1 MATLFSLHSRLYATG
16 GWVIYS
22 EHGAVMET
30 VTRIKRQKVINR
42 LPGLDGLRGIAVL
55 AVIIYHADIS
65 ALVGGFLGVDVF
77 FVLSGFLITNLL
89 LEELTRT
96 NTIDRANFYLRRIR
110 RLLPA
115 LLLVLFASILVSG
128 LFVMDAAYQVRR
140 DLPWAFTFVLN
151 WSYIFFEQ
159 SYFVNISRPPLLQH
173 LWSLSIEEQFYVI
186 WPLVI
191 IGLYKLPLG
200 RITPRQKIFTVSLFL
215 ALASTAWMI
224 YLSIANGFPIPND
237 PSRVYFGTDTHAM
250 GLLIGC
256 ATGALW
262 RSERL
267 SGRLTPDRATALNGL
282 GMFCLAGIAFFFIFV
297 SEFNEWLYRGGF
309 LVLSLITAALIVIIA
324 HPGLKFGA
332 RLGNPVLKWFG
343 DRSYGIYLWH
353 WPVFVLLRT
362 GIDVQWP
369 EPVIF
374 IAKIAIVLV
383 ISDFSYRLVELP
395 IRQGAIGN
403 RLKIWREL
411 GLPRPAMRSYVTAGL
426 ATAVLAT
433 SLVGMYRVPTPDAGN
448 LTGIGGITAIDEV
461 AVVAAQPVAALS
473 TDPAINA
480 QQVADLQQKIQD
492 QLPPVVFGDS
502 VVLGARNS
510 LREVLGEISID
521 AQVSRQPNAIAERV
535 QLRRTENKLG
545 QVVVIHMGTNGTMRE
560 DVLRTTI
567 EGLTDRKRVVVVN
580 VRVPRAWMKPNNE
593 IIAETVAEFPNVRFV
608 DWAAASKGKK
618 KYFAPDGVHLT
629 KSGGKVFADL
639 INEAIAA
646 P

>member
-1 MATLFSLHSRLYATG
+1 
-16 GWVIYS
+16 VIS
-22 EHGAVMET
+22 
-30 VTRIKRQKVINR
+30 R

-65 ALVGGFLGVDVF
+65 ALAGGFLGVDVF

-115 LLLVLFASILVSG
+115 LLLVLFASVLVSG
-128 LFVMDAAYQVRR
+128 LLVMDAAYQVRR
-140 DLPWAFTFVLN
+140 DLPWAVTFVLN
-151 WSYIFFEQ
+151 LSYIFFDQ

-200 RITPRQKIFTVSLFL
+200 RITPRQKIFAVSLFL
-215 ALASTAWMI
+215 ALASSAWMV

-267 SGRLTPDRATALNGL
+267 SKRLTPDRATALNGL
-282 GMFCLAGIAFFFIFV
+282 GMFCLAGIAYFFIFV
-297 SEFNEWLYRGGF
+297 SELNEWLYRGGF
-309 LVLSLITAALIVIIA
+309 LVLSIITAALIVIIA
-324 HPGLKFGA
+324 HPGLKIGTQ
-332 RLGNPVLKWFG
+332 LGNPVLRWFG

-374 IAKIAIVLV
+374 VAKIAIVLV

-411 GLPRPAMRSYVTAGL
+411 GLPRPAVRSFVTAGL

-433 SLVGMYRVPTPDAGN
+433 SLVGMYRAPTPDAGN

-461 AVVAAQPVAALS
+461 AVVAAQPVVALS

-480 QQVADLQQKIQD
+480 QQVADLQAKIQE

-521 AQVSRQPNAIAERV
+521 AQVSRQPNAIAERI

-545 QVVVIHMGTNGTMRE
+545 KVVVIHMGTNGTMRE
-560 DVLRTTI
+560 DVLRTAM
-567 EGLTDRKRVVVVN
+567 EGLTDRERVVVVN
-580 VRVPRAWMKPNNE
+580 IRVPRAWMKPNNE

-629 KSGGKVFADL
+629 KTGGKVFADL
-639 INEAIAA
+639 INEAITA

>member
-1 MATLFSLHSRLYATG
+1 MIS
-16 GWVIYS
+16 
-22 EHGAVMET
+22 
-30 VTRIKRQKVINR
+30 R

-89 LEELTRT
+89 LEELART

-115 LLLVLFASILVSG
+115 LFLVLIASVLVSG
-128 LFVMDAAYQVRR
+128 LFVMDTAYQVRR
-140 DLPWAFTFVLN
+140 DLPWAITFALN
-151 WSYIFFEQ
+151 WSYLFFEQ

-186 WPLVI
+186 WPLLV
-191 IGLYKLPLG
+191 IGLYKLPLR
-200 RITPRQKIFTVSLFL
+200 RITPRQKIFAVSLFL

-256 ATGALW
+256 ATAALW

-267 SGRLTPDRATALNGL
+267 TRRLTPDRATAMNGL
-282 GMFCLAGIAFFFIFV
+282 GLLCLAGIAGFFIFV
-297 SEFNEWLYRGGF
+297 SELNEWLYRGGF
-309 LVLSLITAALIVIIA
+309 LVLSIITAVLIVIIA
-324 HPGLKFGA
+324 HPGLKFGT
-332 RLGNPVLKWFG
+332 RLGNPILKWFG

-362 GIDVQWP
+362 GIDVQGS

-383 ISDFSYRLVELP
+383 ISDFSYRFVELP
-395 IRQGAIGN
+395 IRNGAIGN

-411 GLPRPAMRSYVTAGL
+411 GLPRPAVRSYVTAGI
-426 ATAVLAT
+426 ATTLLAT
-433 SLVGMYRVPTPDAGN
+433 SFVGMYRVPMPDAGN
-448 LTGIGGITAIDEV
+448 LIGIGGITAIDEV
-461 AVVAAQPVAALS
+461 AVVARQPVVVLS
-473 TDPAINA
+473 TDPVINA
-480 QQVADLQQKIQD
+480 QQVADLQKKIQD
-492 QLPPVVFGDS
+492 QLPPTVFGDS

-510 LREVLGEISID
+510 LRAVLGEISID
-521 AQVSRQPNAIAERV
+521 AQVSRQPNAIAERI
-535 QLRRTENKLG
+535 QLRHTENKLG
-545 QVVVIHMGTNGTMRE
+545 QVVVIHMGTNGTMRG

-567 EGLTDRKRVVVVN
+567 ESLTDRRRVVVVN
-580 VRVPRAWMKPNNE
+580 IRAPRAWMKLNNE
-593 IIAETVAEFPNVRFV
+593 IIAATVSEFPNVRFV
-608 DWAAASKGKK
+608 DWASASKGKK

-629 KSGGKVFADL
+629 KSGGKVFANL
-639 INEAIAA
+639 IDEAIAA

>member
-22 EHGAVMET
+22 EHGAVRET
-30 VTRIKRQKVINR
+30 ATRTKRQKVISR

-65 ALVGGFLGVDVF
+65 MLMGGFLGVDVF

-115 LLLVLFASILVSG
+115 LFLVLLASVLVSG
-128 LFVMDAAYQVRR
+128 LFVADAAYQVRR
-140 DLPWAFTFVLN
+140 DLPWAITFVLN
-151 WSYIFFEQ
+151 WSYLFFEQ

-186 WPLVI
+186 WPLLI
-191 IGLYKLPLG
+191 IGLYKLPL
-200 RITPRQKIFTVSLFL
+200 RRVTPRQKIFVLSLVL

-224 YLSIANGFPIPND
+224 YLSVSNGFPIPND

-256 ATGALW
+256 ATAALW
-262 RSERL
+262 RSEKL
-267 SGRLTPDRATALNGL
+267 TKRLTPDRATAMNGIGFL
-282 GMFCLAGIAFFFIFV
+282 SLAGIAYFFIFV
-297 SEFNEWLYRGGF
+297 GELNEFLYRGGF
-309 LVLSLITAALIVIIA
+309 LVLSILTAVLIVIAA

-353 WPVFVLLRT
+353 WPVFVLMRT

-369 EPVIF
+369 EPIIF

-383 ISDFSYRLVELP
+383 ISDLSYRFVEIP
-395 IRQGAIGN
+395 VRNGAIGE
-403 RLKIWREL
+403 RLAIWREV
-411 GLPRPAMRSYVTAGL
+411 GIPRPAVRGFVTAGI
-426 ATAVLAT
+426 ASVVMVT
-433 SLVGMYRVPTPDAGN
+433 SIVGMYRVPIPDAGN

-461 AVVAAQPVAALS
+461 AVVAVQPAIVLS
-473 TDPAINA
+473 TDPVISAA
-480 QQVADLQQKIQD
+480 QVVAVQKKLQEN
-492 QLPPVVFGDS
+492 LPPAVFGDS
-502 VVLGARNS
+502 VVLSARNS
-510 LREVLGEISID
+510 LRESLGEITID
-521 AQVSRQPNAIAERV
+521 AEVSRQPDVIAERI
-535 QLRRTENKLG
+535 QIRHTENRLG
-545 QVVVIHMGTNGTMRE
+545 PVVVIHMGTNGTMRE

-567 EGLTDRKRVVVVN
+567 AGLTDRTRVVVVN

-593 IIAETVAEFPNVRFV
+593 IIAQTVTEFPNVRLV

>member
-1 MATLFSLHSRLYATG
+1 MIS
-16 GWVIYS
+16 
-22 EHGAVMET
+22 
-30 VTRIKRQKVINR
+30 R

-65 ALVGGFLGVDVF
+65 ALAGGFLGVDVF

-115 LLLVLFASILVSG
+115 LLLVLIASVLVSG

-140 DLPWAFTFVLN
+140 DLPWAITFVLN
-151 WSYIFFEQ
+151 WSYLFFEQ

-186 WPLVI
+186 WPLLL
-191 IGLYKLPLG
+191 IGLFKLPLG

-224 YLSIANGFPIPND
+224 YLSISNGFPLPND
-237 PSRVYFGTDTHAM
+237 PSRVYFGSDTHAM

-256 ATGALW
+256 ATAALW

-267 SGRLTPDRATALNGL
+267 SRRLTPDRATAMNGIGWL
-282 GMFCLAGIAFFFIFV
+282 SLAGIAYFFIFV
-297 SEFNEWLYRGGF
+297 GEFNEWLYRGGF
-309 LVLSLITAALIVIIA
+309 LVLAIITAALIVIIA

-374 IAKIAIVLV
+374 IAKIALVLI

-395 IRQGAIGN
+395 IRKGAIGN
-403 RLKIWREL
+403 RLAIWRES
-411 GLPRPAMRSYVTAGL
+411 GLPRPATRSYFAVGL
-426 ATAVLAT
+426 ATAVFAT
-433 SLVGMYRVPTPDAGN
+433 SFVGMYRVPTPDAGN
-448 LTGIGGITAIDEV
+448 LTGIGGITSINEV
-461 AVVAAQPVAALS
+461 AVIAAQPAVALS
-473 TDPAINA
+473 TDPVINA
-480 QQVADLQQKIQD
+480 QEVAELQKKIQD

-521 AQVSRQPNAIAERV
+521 AQVSRQPNAIAERIK
-535 QLRRTENKLG
+535 LRQTENNLG
-545 QVVVIHMGTNGTMRE
+545 QVVVIHMGTNGTMRK

-580 VRVPRAWMKPNNE
+580 VRVPRSWMKPNNK
-593 IIAETVAEFPNVRFV
+593 IIAATVAEFPNVRFV
-608 DWAAASKGKK
+608 DWAAASKGQK

>member
-1 MATLFSLHSRLYATG
+1 MIS
-16 GWVIYS
+16 
-22 EHGAVMET
+22 
-30 VTRIKRQKVINR
+30 R

-65 ALVGGFLGVDVF
+65 ALAGGFLGVDVF

-115 LLLVLFASILVSG
+115 LLLVLLASVLVSG

-140 DLPWAFTFVLN
+140 DLPWAITFVLN
-151 WSYIFFEQ
+151 WSYLFFEQ

-186 WPLVI
+186 WPLLV

-200 RITPRQKIFTVSLFL
+200 RITPRQKIFVVSLFL

-224 YLSIANGFPIPND
+224 YLSISNGFPLPND

-256 ATGALW
+256 ATAALW

-267 SGRLTPDRATALNGL
+267 SPRLTPDRATAMNGL
-282 GMFCLAGIAFFFIFV
+282 GVLCLAGIAYFFIFV
-297 SEFNEWLYRGGF
+297 SELNEWLYRGGF
-309 LVLSLITAALIVIIA
+309 LVLSIITAVLIVIIA

-332 RLGNPVLKWFG
+332 QLGNPILKWFG

-383 ISDFSYRLVELP
+383 ISDFSYRFVELP
-395 IRQGAIGN
+395 VRNGAIGN
-403 RLKIWREL
+403 RLAIWREF
-411 GLPRPAMRSYVTAGL
+411 GLPRPAVRSYVTAGL

-433 SLVGMYRVPTPDAGN
+433 SFVGIYRVPMPAAGN
-448 LTGIGGITAIDEV
+448 LTGIGGITSIDEV
-461 AVVAAQPVAALS
+461 AIIAAQPVVALS

-480 QQVADLQQKIQD
+480 QQVADLQKKIQD
-492 QLPPVVFGDS
+492 QLPPAVFGDS

-510 LREVLGEISID
+510 LREVLGNISID
-521 AQVSRQPNAIAERV
+521 AQVSRQPNAIAERIK
-535 QLRRTENKLG
+535 LRQTENNLG
-545 QVVVIHMGTNGTMRE
+545 QVVVIHMGTNGTMRQ

-567 EGLTDRKRVVVVN
+567 EGLTDRRRVVVVN
-580 VRVPRAWMKPNNE
+580 IRVPRAWMKPNNK
-593 IIAETVAEFPNVRFV
+593 IIAATVSEFPNVRFV

>member
-1 MATLFSLHSRLYATG
+1 
-16 GWVIYS
+16 
-22 EHGAVMET
+22 MET
-30 VTRIKRQKVINR
+30 VVRTKRQKVISR

-65 ALVGGFLGVDVF
+65 ALAGGFLGVDVF

-115 LLLVLFASILVSG
+115 LLLVLIASVLVSG
-128 LFVMDAAYQVRR
+128 LFVMDAAHQVRR
-140 DLPWAFTFVLN
+140 DLPWAITFVLN
-151 WSYIFFEQ
+151 WSYLFFEQ

-186 WPLVI
+186 WPLLL
-191 IGLYKLPLG
+191 IGLFKLPLG

-224 YLSIANGFPIPND
+224 YLSISNGFPLPND
-237 PSRVYFGTDTHAM
+237 PSRVYFGSDTHAM

-256 ATGALW
+256 ATAALW

-267 SGRLTPDRATALNGL
+267 SKRLTPERATAMNGL
-282 GMFCLAGIAFFFIFV
+282 GWLSLAGIAYFFIFV
-297 SEFNEWLYRGGF
+297 GEFNEWLYRGGF
-309 LVLSLITAALIVIIA
+309 LVLAIITAALIVIIA

-374 IAKIAIVLV
+374 IAKIAIVLI

-395 IRQGAIGN
+395 IRKGAIGN
-403 RLKIWREL
+403 RLAIWREL
-411 GLPRPAMRSYVTAGL
+411 GLPRPATRSYFAVGL
-426 ATAVLAT
+426 ATAVFAT
-433 SLVGMYRVPTPDAGN
+433 SFVGMYRVPTPDAGN
-448 LTGIGGITAIDEV
+448 LTGIGGITSINEV
-461 AVVAAQPVAALS
+461 AVIAAQPAVALS
-473 TDPAINA
+473 TDPVINA
-480 QQVADLQQKIQD
+480 QQVAELQKKIQD
-492 QLPPVVFGDS
+492 QLPPAVFGDS

-510 LREVLGEISID
+510 LWEVLGEISID
-521 AQVSRQPNAIAERV
+521 AQVSRQPNAIAERIK
-535 QLRRTENKLG
+535 LRQTENNLG
-545 QVVVIHMGTNGTMRE
+545 QVVVIHMGTNGTMRK

-580 VRVPRAWMKPNNE
+580 VRVPRSWMKPNNK
-593 IIAETVAEFPNVRFV
+593 IIAATVAEFPNVRFV
-608 DWAAASKGKK
+608 DWAAASKGQK

>member
-1 MATLFSLHSRLYATG
+1 M
-16 GWVIYS
+16 
-22 EHGAVMET
+22 
-30 VTRIKRQKVINR
+30 INR

-55 AVIIYHADIS
+55 AVIIYHAEMS
-65 ALVGGFLGVDVF
+65 LLVGGFLGVDVF

-96 NTIDRANFYLRRIR
+96 NTINRANFYLRRIR

-115 LLLVLFASILVSG
+115 LVLVLLASILVSG

-140 DLPWAFTFVLN
+140 DLPWAFTFALN
-151 WSYIFFEQ
+151 WSYIFFDQ

-186 WPLVI
+186 WPLII
-191 IGLYKLPLG
+191 IGLYKMPIR
-200 RITPRQKIFTVSLFL
+200 RITPRQKIFVVSLFL

-224 YLSIANGFPIPND
+224 YLSIANGFPMPND

-256 ATGALW
+256 ATAALW
-262 RSERL
+262 RPERL
-267 SGRLTPDRATALNGL
+267 SQRLTPDRAHLMNGFGL
-282 GMFCLAGIAFFFIFV
+282 LCLAGIAYFFIFV
-297 SEFNEWLYRGGF
+297 SELNEWLYRGGF
-309 LVLSLITAALIVIIA
+309 LILSLITAALIVILA

-332 RLGNPVLKWFG
+332 RLGNPILKWFG

-362 GIDVQWP
+362 GVDVQWP

-374 IAKIAIVLV
+374 VSKIAIVLV
-383 ISDFSYRLVELP
+383 ISDISYRYVELP
-395 IRQGAIGN
+395 VRNRAIGN
-403 RLKIWREL
+403 RLAIWREK
-411 GLPRPAMRSYVTAGL
+411 GLPRPAIRSYLAAGL
-426 ATAVLAT
+426 ATAVFAT
-433 SLVGMYRVPTPDAGN
+433 SIVGMYRVPMPDAGN
-448 LTGIGGITAIDEV
+448 LTGNGGITAIDEV
-461 AVVAAQPVAALS
+461 AVIPAQPVVALS
-473 TDPAINA
+473 NDPEINA
-480 QQVADLQQKIQD
+480 QQEAQLQKMIQD

-502 VVLGARNS
+502 VVLGARKS

-521 AQVSRQPNAIAERV
+521 AQVSRQPDAIAERV

-545 QVVVIHMGTNGTMRE
+545 QVVVIHMGTNGIMRD
-560 DVLRTTI
+560 DVLRTTL
-567 EGLTDRKRVVVVN
+567 EGLSDRRRVVIVN
-580 VRVPRAWMKPNNE
+580 IRVPRAWMKPNNK
-593 IIAETVAEFPNVRFV
+593 ITAATVAEFPNVRFV

-618 KYFAPDGVHLT
+618 QYFAPDGVHLT
-629 KSGGKVFADL
+629 KSGAKVFAEL

>member
-1 MATLFSLHSRLYATG
+1 
-16 GWVIYS
+16 
-22 EHGAVMET
+22 MET
-30 VTRIKRQKVINR
+30 VVRTKRQKVISR

-65 ALVGGFLGVDVF
+65 ALAGGFLGVDVF

-115 LLLVLFASILVSG
+115 LLLVLIASVLVSG

-140 DLPWAFTFVLN
+140 DLPWAITFVLN
-151 WSYIFFEQ
+151 WSYLFFEQ

-186 WPLVI
+186 WPLLL
-191 IGLYKLPLG
+191 IGLFKLPLG

-224 YLSIANGFPIPND
+224 YLSISNGFPLPND
-237 PSRVYFGTDTHAM
+237 PSRVYFGSDTHAM

-256 ATGALW
+256 ATAALW

-267 SGRLTPDRATALNGL
+267 SKRLTPERATAMNGL
-282 GMFCLAGIAFFFIFV
+282 GWLSLAGIAYFFIFV
-297 SEFNEWLYRGGF
+297 GEFNEWLYRGGF
-309 LVLSLITAALIVIIA
+309 LVLAIITAALVVIIA

-374 IAKIAIVLV
+374 IAKIAIVLI

-395 IRQGAIGN
+395 IRKGAIGN
-403 RLKIWREL
+403 RLAIWREL
-411 GLPRPAMRSYVTAGL
+411 GLPRPATRSYFAVGL
-426 ATAVLAT
+426 ATAVFAT
-433 SLVGMYRVPTPDAGN
+433 SFVGMYRVPTPDAGN
-448 LTGIGGITAIDEV
+448 LTGIGGITSINEV
-461 AVVAAQPVAALS
+461 AVIAAQPAVALS
-473 TDPAINA
+473 TDPVINA
-480 QQVADLQQKIQD
+480 QQVAELQKKIQD
-492 QLPPVVFGDS
+492 QLPPAVFGDS

-510 LREVLGEISID
+510 LWEVLGEISID
-521 AQVSRQPNAIAERV
+521 AQVSRQPNAIAERIK
-535 QLRRTENKLG
+535 LRQTENNLG
-545 QVVVIHMGTNGTMRE
+545 QVVVIHMGTNGTMRK

-580 VRVPRAWMKPNNE
+580 VRVPRSWMKPNNK
-593 IIAETVAEFPNVRFV
+593 IIAATVAEFPNVRFV
-608 DWAAASKGKK
+608 DWAAASKGQK

>member
-1 MATLFSLHSRLYATG
+1 
-16 GWVIYS
+16 
-22 EHGAVMET
+22 
-30 VTRIKRQKVINR
+30 
-42 LPGLDGLRGIAVL
+42 
-55 AVIIYHADIS
+55 
-65 ALVGGFLGVDVF
+65 
-77 FVLSGFLITNLL
+77 
-89 LEELTRT
+89 
-96 NTIDRANFYLRRIR
+96 
-110 RLLPA
+110 
-115 LLLVLFASILVSG
+115 
-128 LFVMDAAYQVRR
+128 
-140 DLPWAFTFVLN
+140 
-151 WSYIFFEQ
+151 
-159 SYFVNISRPPLLQH
+159 
-173 LWSLSIEEQFYVI
+173 
-186 WPLVI
+186 
-191 IGLYKLPLG
+191 
-200 RITPRQKIFTVSLFL
+200 
-215 ALASTAWMI
+215 
-224 YLSIANGFPIPND
+224 
-237 PSRVYFGTDTHAM
+237 
-250 GLLIGC
+250 
-256 ATGALW
+256 
-262 RSERL
+262 
-267 SGRLTPDRATALNGL
+267 
-282 GMFCLAGIAFFFIFV
+282 MFCLAGIAYLFIFV
-297 SEFNEWLYRGGF
+297 SELNEWLYRGGF

-383 ISDFSYRLVELP
+383 ISDFSYRFVELP

-411 GLPRPAMRSYVTAGL
+411 GLPRPAVRSFVTSGL
-426 ATAVLAT
+426 TTVVLAA
-433 SLVGMYRVPTPDAGN
+433 SLVGMYRAPTPDAGN

-461 AVVAAQPVAALS
+461 AVVAAQPVVALS
-473 TDPAINA
+473 TDPIVNA
-480 QQVADLQQKIQD
+480 QQVADLQAKIQE

-521 AQVSRQPNAIAERV
+521 ARVSRQPNAIAERI

-567 EGLTDRKRVVVVN
+567 EGLTDRKRIVVVN
-580 VRVPRAWMKPNNE
+580 VRVPRAWMKPNNK

-608 DWAAASKGKK
+608 DWAAASKGHK

-629 KSGGKVFADL
+629 KTGGKVFAEL

>member
-1 MATLFSLHSRLYATG
+1 
-16 GWVIYS
+16 
-22 EHGAVMET
+22 MET
-30 VTRIKRQKVINR
+30 VVRTKRQKVISR

-65 ALVGGFLGVDVF
+65 ALAGGFLGVDVF

-115 LLLVLFASILVSG
+115 LLLVLIASVLVSG

-140 DLPWAFTFVLN
+140 DLPWAITFVLN
-151 WSYIFFEQ
+151 WSYLFFEQ

-186 WPLVI
+186 WPLLL
-191 IGLYKLPLG
+191 IGLFKLPLG

-224 YLSIANGFPIPND
+224 YLSISNGFPLPND
-237 PSRVYFGTDTHAM
+237 PSRVYFGSDTHAM

-256 ATGALW
+256 ATAALW

-267 SGRLTPDRATALNGL
+267 SKRLTPERATAMNGL
-282 GMFCLAGIAFFFIFV
+282 GWLSLAGIAYFFIFV
-297 SEFNEWLYRGGF
+297 GEFNEWLYRGGF
-309 LVLSLITAALIVIIA
+309 LVLAIITAALIVIIA

-362 GIDVQWP
+362 GIDLQWP

-374 IAKIAIVLV
+374 IAKIAIVLI

-395 IRQGAIGN
+395 IRKGAIGN
-403 RLKIWREL
+403 RLAIWREL
-411 GLPRPAMRSYVTAGL
+411 GLPRPATRSYFAVGL
-426 ATAVLAT
+426 ATAVFAT
-433 SLVGMYRVPTPDAGN
+433 SFVGMYRVPTPDAGN
-448 LTGIGGITAIDEV
+448 LTGIGGITSINEV
-461 AVVAAQPVAALS
+461 AVIAAQPAVALS
-473 TDPAINA
+473 TDPVINA
-480 QQVADLQQKIQD
+480 QQVAELQKKIQD
-492 QLPPVVFGDS
+492 QLPPAVFGDS

-510 LREVLGEISID
+510 LWEVLGEISID
-521 AQVSRQPNAIAERV
+521 AQVSRQPNAIAERIK
-535 QLRRTENKLG
+535 LRQTENNLG
-545 QVVVIHMGTNGTMRE
+545 QVVVIHMGTNGTMRK

-580 VRVPRAWMKPNNE
+580 VRVPRSWMKPNNK
-593 IIAETVAEFPNVRFV
+593 IIAATVAEFPNVRFV
-608 DWAAASKGKK
+608 DWAAASKGQK

>member
-1 MATLFSLHSRLYATG
+1 MIS
-16 GWVIYS
+16 
-22 EHGAVMET
+22 
-30 VTRIKRQKVINR
+30 R

-65 ALVGGFLGVDVF
+65 ALAGGFLGVDVF

-115 LLLVLFASILVSG
+115 LLLVLLASILVSG

-151 WSYIFFEQ
+151 WSYIFFDQ

-173 LWSLSIEEQFYVI
+173 LWSLSIEEQFYVT

-191 IGLYKLPLG
+191 IGLYKLPMG
-200 RITPRQKIFTVSLFL
+200 RITPRQKIFAVSLFL
-215 ALASTAWMI
+215 ALASTAWMV

-267 SGRLTPDRATALNGL
+267 SVRLTPDRATAMNSI
-282 GMFCLAGIAFFFIFV
+282 GMFCLAGIAYFFIFV
-297 SEFNEWLYRGGF
+297 SELNEWLYRGGF

-383 ISDFSYRLVELP
+383 ISDFSYRFVELP

-411 GLPRPAMRSYVTAGL
+411 GLPRPAVRSFVAAGL
-426 ATAVLAT
+426 TTVVLAS
-433 SLVGMYRVPTPDAGN
+433 SLVGMYRAPTPDAGN

-461 AVVAAQPVAALS
+461 AVVAAQPVVALS
-473 TDPAINA
+473 TDPIVNA
-480 QQVADLQQKIQD
+480 QQVADLQAKIQE

-510 LREVLGEISID
+510 LR
-521 AQVSRQPNAIAERV
+521 
-535 QLRRTENKLG
+535 
-545 QVVVIHMGTNGTMRE
+545 
-560 DVLRTTI
+560 
-567 EGLTDRKRVVVVN
+567 
-580 VRVPRAWMKPNNE
+580 
-593 IIAETVAEFPNVRFV
+593 
-608 DWAAASKGKK
+608 
-618 KYFAPDGVHLT
+618 
-629 KSGGKVFADL
+629 
-639 INEAIAA
+639 
-646 P
+646 